1 MVPVARSEKRGFR
14 ENVAECRLRRDAKSG
29 ELTLTCRG
37 EGMQRI
43 LDALPT
49 PVQAAMAAVEAAKAE
64 TPATTPDDDD

>member
-43 LDALPT
+43 LEALRT
-49 PVQAAMAAVEAAKAE
+49 PVEAAVAAVNGTKAE
-64 TPATTPDDDD
+64 APAPTLDEDD